1 MTAPEASG
9 AGGAVVTKYRI
20 TKPFNEKTTWD
31 DFMIALPERDH
42 LAKTSKEVPV
52 FLRYL
57 KLVCDKEG
65 RTNDWKE
72 FMARCKS
79 GLQVEN
85 DAFITVDELL
95 TVMWKNGF
103 SEQSRNAVQFTF
115 GSDYKFHYPELAVLF
130 DLSEEDTYKFCL
142 RTRMEQSH
150 IGELDYGTVVRKGF
164 LRDHWIVFGTG
175 VFLLGHFPF
184 FNYVF
189 FLKIFGTGVWT
200 YSVWSLANRYLGN
213 VIRRNEYMALQK
225 TAHDVKAGEDAII
238 ESMQRFANDAR
249 ALTCLKEFKKETQEK
264 LTTYRSALVLEQQRE
279 LSDRVGRQLQSI
291 AQFENTVA
299 ASLQALL
306 VQEAASKY
314 RDAIKSDKKAQDTAF
329 DFAVSSLAG
338 KAPSVDPLTSHFAE
352 ALKSLEKVDIASA
365 KPDPNGSIVERV
377 AAAYQ
382 KKEADFKASF
392 MVSATEAAE
401 VKQLAAKA
409 KGNFASLDEA
419 SLGRLEEL
427 YSTINNRMG
436 FYATHEK
443 ELTKVA
449 ETGDAAGDSYV
460 KYVNE
465 QLALTQAKIKEKRL
479 TAFTSA
485 FA

>member
-1 MTAPEASG
+1 M
-9 AGGAVVTKYRI
+9 VTKYRI

-31 DFMIALPERDH
+31 DFLIALPEKDQ
-42 LAKTSKEVPV
+42 LAKSSKEVPV

-65 RTNDWKE
+65 RGEDWTQ
-72 FMARCKS
+72 FHARCKS
-79 GLQVEN
+79 GLQVES
-85 DAFITVDELL
+85 DAFVTVDELL
-95 TVMWKNGF
+95 TVMWKNGY

-130 DLSEEDTYKFCL
+130 DLAEEDTYKFCL

-150 IGELDYGTVVRKGF
+150 IGELDYGSVVRKGF

-175 VFLLGHFPF
+175 VFLFGHFPF
-184 FNYVF
+184 FNYYF

-238 ESMQRFANDAR
+238 ASMQRFANDAR
-249 ALTCLKEFKKETQEK
+249 ALNCLKQFKAETQEK

-279 LSDRVGRQLQSI
+279 LSERVNRQLQSI
-291 AQFENTVA
+291 AQFEASVA

-314 RDAIKSDKKAQDTAF
+314 RDLIKSDSKAQNTAF
-329 DFAVSSLAG
+329 EFAVTSLGG
-338 KAPSVDPLTSHFAE
+338 KAPSADPLTAHFTA
-352 ALKSLEKVDIASA
+352 ALKALETVDIGTA

-392 MVSATEAAE
+392 MVSPEEAAE

-409 KGNFASLDEA
+409 KGNFASLDAA
-419 SLGRLEEL
+419 SSTRLEEL
-427 YSTINNRMG
+427 YVAINNRMG
-436 FYATHEK
+436 YYSAHEK
-443 ELTKVA
+443 ELSAVP
-449 ETGDAAGDSYV
+449 ETGDAAGDSYL
-460 KYVNE
+460 KFVNE
-465 QLALTQAKIKEKRL
+465 QVALTQAKIKEKRL
-479 TAFTSA
+479 AAFTAA